1 MTILR
6 ATHNWTRIVDLS
18 HVYAVKEFER
28 QILGRLTAQAG
39 VEFSQLSKFYVP
51 DEATNQNIAARATFL
66 QNKFPALP
74 GHKWSD
80 HTRDAKKGKS
90 DEKHKLEN
98 QEYECDLVLKVTE
111 GCTSVGRLFSG
122 CAEEVVA
129 LSGNPVNF
137 DELTLEKDSVLVAEV
152 AETPQSLRG
161 KLVQIDRTVKFAKVE
176 GSVRACVVCL
186 NGERGMFDK
195 IAAHAKEIL
204 TQKNAELNVANGLP
218 LFAIWTPYRN
228 VYAELSTINK
238 RMDSVNNRMDS
249 VNNRMD
255 TFQAELSTI
264 NKRMDSVSNRMDTF
278 QAELSTM
285 NKRMDTFHGDLCA
298 EKARMDLF
306 QASVESKLDRVLARL
321 S

>member
-186 NGERGMFDK
+186 NGERGTFDK

-249 VNNRMD
+249 
-255 TFQAELSTI
+255 
-264 NKRMDSVSNRMDTF
+264 F